1 MKRKKP
7 GRLCAPRFR
16 PWLIGISNSIHR
28 MEPVM
33 TEKKPNVI
41 VVGGGAA
48 GMVASLFAARA
59 GAAVT
64 LLEKNE
70 KLGKKVYITGK
81 GRCNLTNDCDLD
93 TFLSQVPRN
102 PRFLYAALNF
112 FSPRDMMALLESAGC
127 PVTVQRGRR
136 VFPASEKASDV
147 TRALAAL
154 MRASGVDVRLNTA
167 VRSLETVPSEE
178 GGRRVAA
185 VLTKDSGQFPADSVI
200 LCTGGF
206 SFPATGSTGDGYRF
220 AEAVGHTVL
229 PPSPVLVGLE
239 TTEDW
244 PRSLQGLSLRNVTLT
259 LSRDKKVLY
268 TELGEMLFTHFGV
281 SGPLVLE
288 ASCHLPENLSEATLR
303 IDLKPGLTPEQLD
316 ARLLRDFTASGK
328 KLLPTELTR
337 LLPASLAEIFP
348 RLCGLPESLRCNQVT
363 AEQRR
368 LLGATLKALPLT
380 IHSTGPLSQAIV
392 TRGGISVREVDPSS
406 MRSRLLPNLYF
417 AGELLDVDAHTG
429 GYNLQIAWSTGALA
443 GQNAVEAWRLC
454 TD

>member
-1 MKRKKP
+1 
-7 GRLCAPRFR
+7 
-16 PWLIGISNSIHR
+16 
-28 MEPVM
+28 M

-102 PRFLYAALNF
+102 PRFLYTALSF
-112 FSPRDMMALLESAGC
+112 FSPQDMMALLESAGC

-147 TRALAAL
+147 TRALASL
-154 MRASGVDVRLNTA
+154 MRQSGVDVRLNTA
-167 VRSLETVPSEE
+167 VRSLETLPSEE

-185 VLTKDSGQFPADSVI
+185 VLTKDGERIPADSVI
-200 LCTGGF
+200 LCTGGV

-220 AEAVGHTVL
+220 AEAAGHTVL
-229 PPSPVLVGLE
+229 PRSPVLVGLDTVE
-239 TTEDW
+239 TW
-244 PRSLQGLSLRNVTLT
+244 PCSLQGLSLRNVTLT
-259 LSRDKKVLY
+259 LSRGKKVLY

-288 ASCHLPENLSEATLR
+288 ASCHLPEDPSAALLR
-303 IDLKPGLTPEQLD
+303 IDLKPGLSPEQLD
-316 ARLLRDFTASGK
+316 ARLLRDFAVSGK
-328 KLLPTELTR
+328 KLLQTELGS
-337 LLPASLAEIFP
+337 LLPARLAELFP
-348 RLCGLPESLRCNQVT
+348 RLCGLPGTLRCNQIT
-363 AEQRR
+363 AEQRHA
-368 LLGATLKALPLT
+368 LAASLKALPLR
-380 IHSTGPLSQAIV
+380 IRGPRPLEEAIV
-392 TRGGISVREVDPSS
+392 TRGGVDVREVDPAS
-406 MRSRLLPNLYF
+406 MRSRILPNLYF

-429 GYNLQIAWSTGALA
+429 GFNLQIAWSTGALA
-443 GQNAVEAWRLC
+443 GRSAADPQCGKFQQR
-454 TD
+454 

>member
-1 MKRKKP
+1 
-7 GRLCAPRFR
+7 
-16 PWLIGISNSIHR
+16 
-28 MEPVM
+28 M

-102 PRFLYAALNF
+102 PRFLYAALSF
-112 FSPRDMMALLESAGC
+112 FSPQDMMALLESAGC

-147 TRALAAL
+147 TRALASL
-154 MRASGVDVRLNTA
+154 MRQSGVDVRLNTA
-167 VRSLETVPSEE
+167 VRSLETLPSEE

-185 VLTKDSGQFPADSVI
+185 VLTKDGERIPADSVI
-200 LCTGGF
+200 LCTGGV

-229 PPSPVLVGLE
+229 PRSPVLVGLDTVE
-239 TTEDW
+239 TW
-244 PRSLQGLSLRNVTLT
+244 PCSLQGLSLRNVTLT
-259 LSRDKKVLY
+259 LSRGKKVLY

-288 ASCHLPENLSEATLR
+288 ASCHLPENLSEAALR

-316 ARLLRDFTASGK
+316 ARLLRSGK
-328 KLLPTELTR
+328 KLLPTELAR

-368 LLGATLKALPLT
+368 CLAETLKALPLT
-380 IHSTGPLSQAIV
+380 IRSTGPLSGAIV
-392 TRGGISVREVDPSS
+392 TRGGVSVREVDPSS

-443 GQNAVEAWRLC
+443 GQNAAEV
-454 TD
+454 